1 LVLRQNI
8 AVEDVLWRNSKWASK
23 AIAMTIAGL
32 AVIWV
37 AVPFLWA
44 IDNSLKSDA
53 DIFRPG
59 AIIPFLRFTPRLDMW
74 IKVLF
79 DPQLQKCLGNSA
91 FVGVTSTV
99 FVLLIGTPAAYSLA
113 RFEFKRVSSKDMALW
128 FLSQRVLPPVVVL
141 SPFYI
146 LLAESGLIDT
156 RIGLMLL
163 YITFNLNFCVI
174 IMRDIFRDVSKE
186 VEEAARI
193 EGASLWQVFW
203 MIALPLSLDGLIVT
217 AFIVFAFC
225 WNEALFASAVTTQH
239 AVTMPA
245 FILASRDSQGIRFN
259 FAAVNTILAIS
270 PPVIL
275 SLLVQRYLARGLSFG
290 AVKA

>member
-1 LVLRQNI
+1 
-8 AVEDVLWRNSKWASK
+8 VENVLWRNSKWASK
-23 AIAMTIAGL
+23 GIAMTIAGV
-32 AVIWV
+32 AAIWV

-59 AIIPFLRFTPRLDMW
+59 AIIPFLQFTPRLDMW

-163 YITFNLNFCVI
+163 YVTFNLNFCVI

-239 AVTMPA
+239 AVTMPE
-245 FILASRDSQGIRFN
+245 FILASRDTQGIRFN

-270 PPVIL
+270 PPVLL
-275 SLLVQRYLARGLSFG
+275 SLFVQRYLARGLSFG

>member
-1 LVLRQNI
+1 M
-8 AVEDVLWRNSKWASK
+8 WSK
-23 AIAMTIAGL
+23 
-32 AVIWV
+32 VI
-37 AVPFLWA
+37 L
-44 IDNSLKSDA
+44 
-53 DIFRPG
+53 
-59 AIIPFLRFTPRLDMW
+59 
-74 IKVLF
+74 

-91 FVGVTSTV
+91 VVGLVSTV
-99 FVLLIGTPAAYSLA
+99 LVLLIGTPAAYSLA
-113 RFEFKRVSSKDMALW
+113 RFDFKRVSSKDLALW

-146 LLAESGLIDT
+146 LLATTGLIDT
-156 RIGLMLL
+156 RFGLILL

-186 VEEAARI
+186 VEEAARM

-203 MIALPLSLDGLIVT
+203 MVALPLSLDGLIVT

-225 WNEALFASAVTTQH
+225 WNEALFASAVTTQD

-245 FILASRDSQGIRFN
+245 FILASRDTQGIRFN
-259 FAAVNTILAIS
+259 FAAVNTIIGIS
-270 PPVIL
+270 PPVLL
-275 SLLVQRYLARGLSFG
+275 SLFVQRYLARGLSFG